1 MWRCYYY
8 DFDYLYISNEIK
20 LLIVYLKSIYSN
32 IDRSIALYWKP
43 HKLKLVLYNI
53 FHVGMRYLLEIKIP
67 LF

>member
-32 IDRSIALYWKP
+32 IERSIALYWKP
-43 HKLKLVLYNI
+43 HQSKLVLYNI
-53 FHVGMRYLLEIKIP
+53 FPVGMRYLLEIKIS